1 MKLGK
6 AIAAAVGTAAAVG
19 AAVYAKRRLDETQ
32 TPLKKQRSV
41 TVWKSG
47 GKVQHK
53 EVIRKPVSEREQ
65 TDILKS
71 RIDKATRQYE
81 ELADRNNDTE
91 SEPADNTE
99 NEQKIA
105 PVNFTFVQSEEDGNT
120 GVSFDRV
127 FDHFNRLEKPID
139 EESKTVDN
147 ADNNIVDTITANQ
160 TAAAESV
167 DETKAD
173 AATYDEYEAAA
184 ISAVMTMQE
193 EQESEAEQMK
203 LEKGIMT
210 PDPIASAVRELADIQ
225 PVTDGANDVSVER
238 MSVDESIFDLSAS
251 EPVEEAVKELEE
263 ITEQAEE
270 QPEIVEET
278 AESSSTLEEE
288 FAQATAENVTVS
300 EPVEEAVK
308 AFEEMSEQA
317 EEQPEIAEET
327 AETAESTSALEEEF
341 AQAMTENAP
350 VSEPVEE
357 AVKAF
362 EEMSEQA
369 EEQSE
374 IAEET
379 AESASTLEEEFAQA
393 MAENIPVNEPVEET
407 VKAFEEITEQ
417 AEEQPEIA
425 VETAES
431 ASTLEEEFAQAMTE
445 NAPVSEPVEEA
456 VKELEE
462 IAEQAEEQSE
472 IAEETA
478 ESAST
483 LEEEFAQAMAE
494 NAPVSEPVEEAVK
507 AFEEMSEQAE
517 EQPEIAE
524 ETAESAST
532 LEEEFAQAM
541 AENITVSEPVEE
553 AVKAFEEMS
562 EQAEEQPEIAEETAE
577 SASTLEEEF
586 AQAMAEN
593 APVSEPVEEAVK
605 EFEEITEQAEKQPE
619 IAVETAESAST
630 LEEEFAQAMAENAPV
645 SEPVEEAVKE
655 FEEITEQAEEQPEIS
670 VETAESANTLEEE
683 ITQAMA
689 ENVPVS
695 EPVEEAVK
703 AFEEIAEPVAV
714 EISESQAE
722 DMLFENIDN
731 IDDDLSDDMA
741 SVRTA
746 ESVDDAV
753 KEFSD
758 LIGEPEA
765 AMSMI
770 NADAEYDDD
779 LEQTGD
785 IPAEENSTAEEQP
798 VIQTIPEAQTEKP
811 RTMDFFDLPDEA
823 YAPVQAA
830 EEKHDDNVAEVED
843 LFGDLLADDEPVEK
857 KTFTDPSEVFSMFD
871 TADAGQDDFDK
882 YNDEKIEEEN
892 EKKKT
897 SDTKKYIAQDIADN
911 IASFA
916 QLLEPLN
923 AIKENKIRSKSGIL
937 FDWEMRI
944 QSLIG
949 DLPIK
954 TYWRNNFRNYE
965 IWTDEKCMEKAGELL
980 AMLELVGIVRDK
992 AKEVVVDKDTLD
1004 FYSAQ
1009 SEHLNN
1015 DFHIGETVVV
1025 TRPCWRINGKPAR
1038 KGEIAKKA
1046 PFAEFSRK
1054 KVSPLETMLRENS
1067 CSDGDVNIPVTEDN
1081 FCTYDREI
1089 PYVKQAIADGFCK
1102 CAVRRMED
1110 GGALAFFYEVIAEGE
1125 NEHYS
1130 PCTLRFE
1137 VNIDKNAKVVGRFRS
1152 EKV

>member
-6 AIAAAVGTAAAVG
+6 AIAAAIGTAAAVG

-32 TPLKKQRSV
+32 TPLKKQKSV
-41 TVWKSG
+41 TAWKSG
-47 GKVQHK
+47 GKVQYK
-53 EVIRKPVSEREQ
+53 EVIRKPVSEGEQ
-65 TDILKS
+65 TNILKS

-81 ELADRNNDTE
+81 QLADRNNDTE

-99 NEQKIA
+99 NEQEIA

-127 FDHFNRLEKPID
+127 FDHFNRLEKPFD

-167 DETKAD
+167 APTEAVDETKTD
-173 AATYDEYEAAA
+173 VATDDEYEAAA

-193 EQESEAEQMK
+193 EQESKAEQMK

-210 PDPIASAVRELADIQ
+210 PDPIANAVRELADIQ
-225 PVTDGANDVSVER
+225 PVTDDVSNVSVER

-251 EPVEEAVKELEE
+251 EPVEEAAKELEE
-263 ITEQAEE
+263 ITEQTEE

-278 AESSSTLEEE
+278 AESASTLEEE
-288 FAQATAENVTVS
+288 FAQAKAENIPESEPVEEAVKAFEEMSEQTEEQPEIAGETAESASTLEEEFAQAMAENVPES

-317 EEQPEIAEET
+317 EEQPET
-327 AETAESTSALEEEF
+327 
-341 AQAMTENAP
+341 
-350 VSEPVEE
+350 
-357 AVKAF
+357 
-362 EEMSEQA
+362 
-369 EEQSE
+369 
-374 IAEET
+374 AEET

-393 MAENIPVNEPVEET
+393 MAENIPE
-407 VKAFEEITEQ
+407 
-417 AEEQPEIA
+417 
-425 VETAES
+425 
-431 ASTLEEEFAQAMTE
+431 
-445 NAPVSEPVEEA
+445 
-456 VKELEE
+456 
-462 IAEQAEEQSE
+462 
-472 IAEETA
+472 
-478 ESAST
+478 
-483 LEEEFAQAMAE
+483 
-494 NAPVSEPVEEAVK
+494 SEPVEEAVK
-507 AFEEMSEQAE
+507 AFEEMSEQTE
-517 EQPEIAE
+517 EQPEIAG

-541 AENITVSEPVEE
+541 AENIPESEPVEE

-562 EQAEEQPEIAEETAE
+562 EQTEEQPEIAGETAE

-593 APVSEPVEEAVK
+593 V
-605 EFEEITEQAEKQPE
+605 PE
-619 IAVETAESAST
+619 
-630 LEEEFAQAMAENAPV
+630 
-645 SEPVEEAVKE
+645 
-655 FEEITEQAEEQPEIS
+655 
-670 VETAESANTLEEE
+670 
-683 ITQAMA
+683 
-689 ENVPVS
+689 S

-714 EISESQAE
+714 EIAESQAE
-722 DMLFENIDN
+722 DMLFEN

-765 AMSMI
+765 ARSMI

-798 VIQTIPEAQTEKP
+798 VIQTVPEAQTEKT

-823 YAPVQAA
+823 YAPVQTA

-897 SDTKKYIAQDIADN
+897 SDAKKYIAQDIADN

-992 AKEVVVDKDTLD
+992 AKEVVIDKDTLD

-1067 CSDGDVNIPVTEDN
+1067 CSDGDVNIPVTDDN
-1081 FCTYDREI
+1081 FCTYDRDI
-1089 PYVKQAIADGFCK
+1089 PYVKQAISEGFCK

>member
-47 GKVQHK
+47 GQVQHK
-53 EVIRKPVSEREQ
+53 EVIRKPVSEGEQ

-81 ELADRNNDTE
+81 QLADRNNDTE

-99 NEQKIA
+99 NEQEIV

-127 FDHFNRLEKPID
+127 FDHFNRLEKPVD
-139 EESKTVDN
+139 EENKTVDN

-160 TAAAESV
+160 TAAAT
-167 DETKAD
+167 D
-173 AATYDEYEAAA
+173 DEYEAAA

-203 LEKGIMT
+203 LENGIMT

-251 EPVEEAVKELEE
+251 EPVEEAVK
-263 ITEQAEE
+263 
-270 QPEIVEET
+270 
-278 AESSSTLEEE
+278 
-288 FAQATAENVTVS
+288 
-300 EPVEEAVK
+300 

-327 AETAESTSALEEEF
+327 AEAA
-341 AQAMTENAP
+341 N
-350 VSEPVEE
+350 
-357 AVKAF
+357 
-362 EEMSEQA
+362 
-369 EEQSE
+369 
-374 IAEET
+374 
-379 AESASTLEEEFAQA
+379 TLEEEFAQA
-393 MAENIPVNEPVEET
+393 MAENI
-407 VKAFEEITEQ
+407 
-417 AEEQPEIA
+417 
-425 VETAES
+425 S
-431 ASTLEEEFAQAMTE
+431 
-445 NAPVSEPVEEA
+445 VSEPVEEA

-462 IAEQAEEQSE
+462 ITEQAEEQPE

-517 EQPEIAE
+517 EQPEKVE

-541 AENITVSEPVEE
+541 AENAPVCEPVEE
-553 AVKAFEEMS
+553 AVKAFEEIT

-586 AQAMAEN
+586 
-593 APVSEPVEEAVK
+593 V
-605 EFEEITEQAEKQPE
+605 
-619 IAVETAESAST
+619 
-630 LEEEFAQAMAENAPV
+630 
-645 SEPVEEAVKE
+645 
-655 FEEITEQAEEQPEIS
+655 
-670 VETAESANTLEEE
+670 
-683 ITQAMA
+683 QAMA

-695 EPVEEAVK
+695 EPAEETVK

-714 EISESQAE
+714 EIAESQAE

-731 IDDDLSDDMA
+731 IDDDLSDDIA

-798 VIQTIPEAQTEKP
+798 VIQTVPEAQTEKP

-823 YAPVQAA
+823 YAPVQTA

-897 SDTKKYIAQDIADN
+897 SDAKKYIAQDIADN

-1110 GGALAFFYEVIAEGE
+1110 GGALAFFYEVVAEGE

>member
-6 AIAAAVGTAAAVG
+6 AIAAAIGTAAAVG

-32 TPLKKQRSV
+32 TPLKKQKSV
-41 TVWKSG
+41 TAWKSG
-47 GKVQHK
+47 GKVQYK
-53 EVIRKPVSEREQ
+53 EVIRKPVSEGEQ
-65 TDILKS
+65 TNILKS

-81 ELADRNNDTE
+81 QLADRNNDTE

-99 NEQKIA
+99 NEQEIA

-127 FDHFNRLEKPID
+127 FDHFNRLEKPFD

-167 DETKAD
+167 APTEAVDETKTD
-173 AATYDEYEAAA
+173 VATDDEYEAAA

-193 EQESEAEQMK
+193 EQESKAEQMK

-210 PDPIASAVRELADIQ
+210 PDPIANAVRELADIQ
-225 PVTDGANDVSVER
+225 PVTDDVSNVSVER

-251 EPVEEAVKELEE
+251 EPVEEAAKELEE
-263 ITEQAEE
+263 ITEQTEE

-278 AESSSTLEEE
+278 AESASTLEEE
-288 FAQATAENVTVS
+288 FAQAKAENIPES

-317 EEQPEIAEET
+317 EEQPEIAG
-327 AETAESTSALEEEF
+327 
-341 AQAMTENAP
+341 
-350 VSEPVEE
+350 
-357 AVKAF
+357 
-362 EEMSEQA
+362 
-369 EEQSE
+369 
-374 IAEET
+374 ET

-393 MAENIPVNEPVEET
+393 MAENV
-407 VKAFEEITEQ
+407 
-417 AEEQPEIA
+417 PE
-425 VETAES
+425 
-431 ASTLEEEFAQAMTE
+431 
-445 NAPVSEPVEEA
+445 
-456 VKELEE
+456 
-462 IAEQAEEQSE
+462 
-472 IAEETA
+472 
-478 ESAST
+478 
-483 LEEEFAQAMAE
+483 
-494 NAPVSEPVEEAVK
+494 
-507 AFEEMSEQAE
+507 
-517 EQPEIAE
+517 
-524 ETAESAST
+524 
-532 LEEEFAQAM
+532 
-541 AENITVSEPVEE
+541 
-553 AVKAFEEMS
+553 
-562 EQAEEQPEIAEETAE
+562 
-577 SASTLEEEF
+577 
-586 AQAMAEN
+586 
-593 APVSEPVEEAVK
+593 
-605 EFEEITEQAEKQPE
+605 
-619 IAVETAESAST
+619 
-630 LEEEFAQAMAENAPV
+630 
-645 SEPVEEAVKE
+645 
-655 FEEITEQAEEQPEIS
+655 
-670 VETAESANTLEEE
+670 
-683 ITQAMA
+683 
-689 ENVPVS
+689 S

-714 EISESQAE
+714 EIAESQAE
-722 DMLFENIDN
+722 DMLFEN

-765 AMSMI
+765 ARSMI

-798 VIQTIPEAQTEKP
+798 VIQTVPEAQTEKT

-823 YAPVQAA
+823 YAPVQTA

-897 SDTKKYIAQDIADN
+897 SDAKKYIAQDIADN

-992 AKEVVVDKDTLD
+992 AKEVVIDKDTLD

-1067 CSDGDVNIPVTEDN
+1067 CSDGDVNIPVTDDN
-1081 FCTYDREI
+1081 FCTYDRDI
-1089 PYVKQAIADGFCK
+1089 PYVKQAISEGFCK

>member
-6 AIAAAVGTAAAVG
+6 AIAAAIGTAAAVG

-32 TPLKKQRSV
+32 TPLKKQKSV
-41 TVWKSG
+41 TAWKSG
-47 GKVQHK
+47 GKVQYK
-53 EVIRKPVSEREQ
+53 EVIRKPVSEGEQ
-65 TDILKS
+65 TNILKS

-81 ELADRNNDTE
+81 QLADRNNDTE

-99 NEQKIA
+99 NEQEIA

-127 FDHFNRLEKPID
+127 FNHFNRLEKPFD

-147 ADNNIVDTITANQ
+147 ADNNIVDTITENQ
-160 TAAAESV
+160 TAVAESVAPTEAV
-167 DETKAD
+167 DETKTD
-173 AATYDEYEAAA
+173 VATDDEYEAAA

-193 EQESEAEQMK
+193 EQESKAEQMK

-210 PDPIASAVRELADIQ
+210 PDPIANAVRELADIQ
-225 PVTDGANDVSVER
+225 PVTDDVSNVSVER

-251 EPVEEAVKELEE
+251 EPVEEAAKEFEE
-263 ITEQAEE
+263 IAEQ
-270 QPEIVEET
+270 T
-278 AESSSTLEEE
+278 
-288 FAQATAENVTVS
+288 
-300 EPVEEAVK
+300 
-308 AFEEMSEQA
+308 
-317 EEQPEIAEET
+317 EEQPEIAG
-327 AETAESTSALEEEF
+327 
-341 AQAMTENAP
+341 
-350 VSEPVEE
+350 
-357 AVKAF
+357 
-362 EEMSEQA
+362 
-369 EEQSE
+369 
-374 IAEET
+374 ET

-393 MAENIPVNEPVEET
+393 MAENIPE
-407 VKAFEEITEQ
+407 
-417 AEEQPEIA
+417 
-425 VETAES
+425 
-431 ASTLEEEFAQAMTE
+431 
-445 NAPVSEPVEEA
+445 
-456 VKELEE
+456 
-462 IAEQAEEQSE
+462 
-472 IAEETA
+472 
-478 ESAST
+478 
-483 LEEEFAQAMAE
+483 
-494 NAPVSEPVEEAVK
+494 
-507 AFEEMSEQAE
+507 
-517 EQPEIAE
+517 
-524 ETAESAST
+524 
-532 LEEEFAQAM
+532 
-541 AENITVSEPVEE
+541 
-553 AVKAFEEMS
+553 
-562 EQAEEQPEIAEETAE
+562 
-577 SASTLEEEF
+577 
-586 AQAMAEN
+586 
-593 APVSEPVEEAVK
+593 
-605 EFEEITEQAEKQPE
+605 
-619 IAVETAESAST
+619 
-630 LEEEFAQAMAENAPV
+630 
-645 SEPVEEAVKE
+645 
-655 FEEITEQAEEQPEIS
+655 
-670 VETAESANTLEEE
+670 
-683 ITQAMA
+683 
-689 ENVPVS
+689 S

-714 EISESQAE
+714 EIAESQAE
-722 DMLFENIDN
+722 DMLFENIN
-731 IDDDLSDDMA
+731 DDLSDDMA

-765 AMSMI
+765 ARSMI

-798 VIQTIPEAQTEKP
+798 VIQTVPEAQTEKT

-823 YAPVQAA
+823 YAPVQTA

-897 SDTKKYIAQDIADN
+897 SDAKKYIAQDIADN

-992 AKEVVVDKDTLD
+992 AKEVVIDKDTLD

-1067 CSDGDVNIPVTEDN
+1067 CSDGDVNIPVTDDN
-1081 FCTYDREI
+1081 FCTYDRDI
-1089 PYVKQAIADGFCK
+1089 PYVKQAISEGFCK

>member
-6 AIAAAVGTAAAVG
+6 AIAAAIGTAAAVG

-41 TVWKSG
+41 TAWKSG
-47 GKVQHK
+47 GKVQYK
-53 EVIRKPVSEREQ
+53 EVIRKPVSEGEQ
-65 TDILKS
+65 TNILKS

-81 ELADRNNDTE
+81 QLADRNNDTE

-99 NEQKIA
+99 NEQEIA

-127 FDHFNRLEKPID
+127 FDHFNRLEKPFD

-167 DETKAD
+167 APTEAVDETKTD
-173 AATYDEYEAAA
+173 VATDDEYEAAA

-193 EQESEAEQMK
+193 EQESKAEQMK

-210 PDPIASAVRELADIQ
+210 PDPIANAVRELADIQ

-238 MSVDESIFDLSAS
+238 MSVDESIFDLSAN

-270 QPEIVEET
+270 QPEI
-278 AESSSTLEEE
+278 
-288 FAQATAENVTVS
+288 
-300 EPVEEAVK
+300 
-308 AFEEMSEQA
+308 
-317 EEQPEIAEET
+317 
-327 AETAESTSALEEEF
+327 
-341 AQAMTENAP
+341 
-350 VSEPVEE
+350 
-357 AVKAF
+357 
-362 EEMSEQA
+362 
-369 EEQSE
+369 
-374 IAEET
+374 AEET

-393 MAENIPVNEPVEET
+393 KAENV
-407 VKAFEEITEQ
+407 
-417 AEEQPEIA
+417 PE
-425 VETAES
+425 
-431 ASTLEEEFAQAMTE
+431 
-445 NAPVSEPVEEA
+445 
-456 VKELEE
+456 
-462 IAEQAEEQSE
+462 
-472 IAEETA
+472 
-478 ESAST
+478 
-483 LEEEFAQAMAE
+483 
-494 NAPVSEPVEEAVK
+494 SEPVEEAVK

-541 AENITVSEPVEE
+541 AENIPESEPVEEAVKAFEEMSEQTEEQPEIAEETAESASALEEEFAQAKTENVAVSEPVEEAVKAFEEMSEQGEEQPETAEETAESASTLEEEFAQAKAENVAVSEPVEEAVKAFEEMSEQGEEQPETAEETAESASTLEEEFAQAKAENVPESEPVEEAVKAFEEMSEQAEEQPEIAEETAESASTLEEEFAQAKAENVPESEPVEE

-593 APVSEPVEEAVK
+593 V
-605 EFEEITEQAEKQPE
+605 T
-619 IAVETAESAST
+619 
-630 LEEEFAQAMAENAPV
+630 
-645 SEPVEEAVKE
+645 
-655 FEEITEQAEEQPEIS
+655 
-670 VETAESANTLEEE
+670 
-683 ITQAMA
+683 
-689 ENVPVS
+689 VS

-714 EISESQAE
+714 EIAESQAE
-722 DMLFENIDN
+722 DMLFEN

-765 AMSMI
+765 ARSMI

-798 VIQTIPEAQTEKP
+798 VIQTVPEAQTEKT

-823 YAPVQAA
+823 YAPVQTA

-882 YNDEKIEEEN
+882 YNDEKIEEES

-897 SDTKKYIAQDIADN
+897 SDAKKYIAQDIADN

-992 AKEVVVDKDTLD
+992 AKEVVIDKDTLD

-1067 CSDGDVNIPVTEDN
+1067 CSDGDVNIPVTDDN
-1081 FCTYDREI
+1081 FCTYDRDI
-1089 PYVKQAIADGFCK
+1089 PYVKQAISEGFCK

>member
-6 AIAAAVGTAAAVG
+6 AIAAAIGTAAAVG

-32 TPLKKQRSV
+32 TPLKKQKSV
-41 TVWKSG
+41 TAWKSG
-47 GKVQHK
+47 GKVQYK
-53 EVIRKPVSEREQ
+53 EVIRKPVSEGEQ
-65 TDILKS
+65 TNILKS

-81 ELADRNNDTE
+81 QLADRNNDTE

-99 NEQKIA
+99 NEQEIA

-127 FDHFNRLEKPID
+127 FDHFNRLEKPFD

-167 DETKAD
+167 APTEAVDETKTD
-173 AATYDEYEAAA
+173 VATDDEYEAAA

-193 EQESEAEQMK
+193 EQESKAEQMK

-210 PDPIASAVRELADIQ
+210 PDPIANAVRELADIQ
-225 PVTDGANDVSVER
+225 PVTDDVSNVSVER

-251 EPVEEAVKELEE
+251 EPVEEAAKELEE
-263 ITEQAEE
+263 ITEQTEE
-270 QPEIVEET
+270 QPEIV
-278 AESSSTLEEE
+278 
-288 FAQATAENVTVS
+288 
-300 EPVEEAVK
+300 
-308 AFEEMSEQA
+308 
-317 EEQPEIAEET
+317 
-327 AETAESTSALEEEF
+327 
-341 AQAMTENAP
+341 
-350 VSEPVEE
+350 
-357 AVKAF
+357 
-362 EEMSEQA
+362 
-369 EEQSE
+369 
-374 IAEET
+374 EET
-379 AESASTLEEEFAQA
+379 AESASTLEEEFA
-393 MAENIPVNEPVEET
+393 
-407 VKAFEEITEQ
+407 
-417 AEEQPEIA
+417 
-425 VETAES
+425 
-431 ASTLEEEFAQAMTE
+431 
-445 NAPVSEPVEEA
+445 
-456 VKELEE
+456 
-462 IAEQAEEQSE
+462 
-472 IAEETA
+472 
-478 ESAST
+478 
-483 LEEEFAQAMAE
+483 
-494 NAPVSEPVEEAVK
+494 
-507 AFEEMSEQAE
+507 
-517 EQPEIAE
+517 
-524 ETAESAST
+524 
-532 LEEEFAQAM
+532 
-541 AENITVSEPVEE
+541 
-553 AVKAFEEMS
+553 
-562 EQAEEQPEIAEETAE
+562 
-577 SASTLEEEF
+577 
-586 AQAMAEN
+586 
-593 APVSEPVEEAVK
+593 
-605 EFEEITEQAEKQPE
+605 
-619 IAVETAESAST
+619 
-630 LEEEFAQAMAENAPV
+630 
-645 SEPVEEAVKE
+645 
-655 FEEITEQAEEQPEIS
+655 
-670 VETAESANTLEEE
+670 
-683 ITQAMA
+683 QAMA

-703 AFEEIAEPVAV
+703 AFEEMSEQGEEQPEIAEETEESASTLEEELAQAMAENIPESEPVEEAVKAFEEIAEPVAV
-714 EISESQAE
+714 EIAESQAE
-722 DMLFENIDN
+722 DMLFEN

-765 AMSMI
+765 ARSMI

-798 VIQTIPEAQTEKP
+798 VIQTVPEAQTEKT

-823 YAPVQAA
+823 YAPVQTA

-897 SDTKKYIAQDIADN
+897 SDAKKYIAQDIADN

-992 AKEVVVDKDTLD
+992 AKEVVIDKDTLD

-1067 CSDGDVNIPVTEDN
+1067 CSDGDVNIPVTDDN

-1089 PYVKQAIADGFCK
+1089 PYVKQAISEGFCK

>member
-6 AIAAAVGTAAAVG
+6 AIAAAIGTAAAVG

-32 TPLKKQRSV
+32 TPLKKQKSV
-41 TVWKSG
+41 TAWKSG
-47 GKVQHK
+47 GKVQYK
-53 EVIRKPVSEREQ
+53 EVIRKPVSEGEQ
-65 TDILKS
+65 TNILKS

-81 ELADRNNDTE
+81 QLADRNNDTE

-99 NEQKIA
+99 NEQEIA

-127 FDHFNRLEKPID
+127 FNHFNRLEKPFD

-147 ADNNIVDTITANQ
+147 ADNNIVDTITENQ
-160 TAAAESV
+160 TAVAESVAPTEAV
-167 DETKAD
+167 DETKTD
-173 AATYDEYEAAA
+173 VATDDEYEAAA

-193 EQESEAEQMK
+193 EQESKAEQMK

-210 PDPIASAVRELADIQ
+210 PDPIANAVRELADIQ
-225 PVTDGANDVSVER
+225 PVTDDVSNVSVER

-251 EPVEEAVKELEE
+251 EPVEEAAKEFEE
-263 ITEQAEE
+263 IAEQ
-270 QPEIVEET
+270 T
-278 AESSSTLEEE
+278 
-288 FAQATAENVTVS
+288 
-300 EPVEEAVK
+300 
-308 AFEEMSEQA
+308 

-327 AETAESTSALEEEF
+327 AESASALEEEF
-341 AQAMTENAP
+341 AQAKAENVP

-357 AVKAF
+357 AAKEL
-362 EEMSEQA
+362 EEITEQT
-369 EEQSE
+369 EEQPE
-374 IAEET
+374 IAGET

-393 MAENIPVNEPVEET
+393 MAENIPE
-407 VKAFEEITEQ
+407 
-417 AEEQPEIA
+417 
-425 VETAES
+425 
-431 ASTLEEEFAQAMTE
+431 
-445 NAPVSEPVEEA
+445 
-456 VKELEE
+456 
-462 IAEQAEEQSE
+462 
-472 IAEETA
+472 
-478 ESAST
+478 
-483 LEEEFAQAMAE
+483 
-494 NAPVSEPVEEAVK
+494 
-507 AFEEMSEQAE
+507 
-517 EQPEIAE
+517 
-524 ETAESAST
+524 
-532 LEEEFAQAM
+532 
-541 AENITVSEPVEE
+541 
-553 AVKAFEEMS
+553 
-562 EQAEEQPEIAEETAE
+562 
-577 SASTLEEEF
+577 
-586 AQAMAEN
+586 
-593 APVSEPVEEAVK
+593 
-605 EFEEITEQAEKQPE
+605 
-619 IAVETAESAST
+619 
-630 LEEEFAQAMAENAPV
+630 
-645 SEPVEEAVKE
+645 
-655 FEEITEQAEEQPEIS
+655 
-670 VETAESANTLEEE
+670 
-683 ITQAMA
+683 
-689 ENVPVS
+689 S

-714 EISESQAE
+714 EIAESQAE
-722 DMLFENIDN
+722 DMLFENIN
-731 IDDDLSDDMA
+731 DDLSDDMA

-765 AMSMI
+765 ARSMI

-798 VIQTIPEAQTEKP
+798 VIQTVPEAQTEKT

-823 YAPVQAA
+823 YAPVQTA

-897 SDTKKYIAQDIADN
+897 SDAKKYIAQDIADN

-992 AKEVVVDKDTLD
+992 AKEVVIDKDTLD

-1067 CSDGDVNIPVTEDN
+1067 CSDGDVNIPVTDDN
-1081 FCTYDREI
+1081 FCTYDRDI
-1089 PYVKQAIADGFCK
+1089 PYVKQAISEGFCK

>member
-53 EVIRKPVSEREQ
+53 EVIRKPVSEGEQ

-71 RIDKATRQYE
+71 RIDKATWQYE
-81 ELADRNNDTE
+81 QLADRNNDTE

-99 NEQKIA
+99 NEQEIA

-127 FDHFNRLEKPID
+127 FDHFNRLEKPVD
-139 EESKTVDN
+139 EENKTVDN
-147 ADNNIVDTITANQ
+147 ADNNIVDTITANH
-160 TAAAESV
+160 TAVAESV

-173 AATYDEYEAAA
+173 VATDDEYEAAA
-184 ISAVMTMQE
+184 ISAVMTLQE

-225 PVTDGANDVSVER
+225 PVTDGVNDVSVER

-251 EPVEEAVKELEE
+251 EPVEEAVK
-263 ITEQAEE
+263 
-270 QPEIVEET
+270 
-278 AESSSTLEEE
+278 
-288 FAQATAENVTVS
+288 
-300 EPVEEAVK
+300 
-308 AFEEMSEQA
+308 
-317 EEQPEIAEET
+317 
-327 AETAESTSALEEEF
+327 
-341 AQAMTENAP
+341 
-350 VSEPVEE
+350 
-357 AVKAF
+357 
-362 EEMSEQA
+362 
-369 EEQSE
+369 
-374 IAEET
+374 
-379 AESASTLEEEFAQA
+379 
-393 MAENIPVNEPVEET
+393 
-407 VKAFEEITEQ
+407 AFEEI
-417 AEEQPEIA
+417 
-425 VETAES
+425 
-431 ASTLEEEFAQAMTE
+431 
-445 NAPVSEPVEEA
+445 
-456 VKELEE
+456 
-462 IAEQAEEQSE
+462 
-472 IAEETA
+472 
-478 ESAST
+478 
-483 LEEEFAQAMAE
+483 
-494 NAPVSEPVEEAVK
+494 
-507 AFEEMSEQAE
+507 SEQAE

-524 ETAESAST
+524 ETAESASK
-532 LEEEFAQAM
+532 LEEEFAQAT
-541 AENITVSEPVEE
+541 AENIPVSEPVEE
-553 AVKAFEEMS
+553 AVKAFEEIT

-605 EFEEITEQAEKQPE
+605 AFEEISEQAEEQPE
-619 IAVETAESAST
+619 IAEETAESAST
-630 LEEEFAQAMAENAPV
+630 LEEEFTQAMA
-645 SEPVEEAVKE
+645 
-655 FEEITEQAEEQPEIS
+655 
-670 VETAESANTLEEE
+670 
-683 ITQAMA
+683 A

-714 EISESQAE
+714 EIPESQAE

-731 IDDDLSDDMA
+731 IDDDLSDDIA

-798 VIQTIPEAQTEKP
+798 VIQTVPEAQTEKP

-897 SDTKKYIAQDIADN
+897 SDAKKYIAQDIADN

>member
-6 AIAAAVGTAAAVG
+6 AIAAAIGTAAAVG

-32 TPLKKQRSV
+32 TPLKKQKSV
-41 TVWKSG
+41 TAWKSG
-47 GKVQHK
+47 GKVQYK
-53 EVIRKPVSEREQ
+53 EVIRKPVSEGEQ
-65 TDILKS
+65 TNILKS

-81 ELADRNNDTE
+81 QLADRNNDTE
-91 SEPADNTE
+91 SEPADTTE
-99 NEQKIA
+99 NEQEIA

-127 FDHFNRLEKPID
+127 FDHFNRLEKPFD

-167 DETKAD
+167 APTEAVDETKTD
-173 AATYDEYEAAA
+173 VATDDEYEAAA

-193 EQESEAEQMK
+193 EQESKAEQMK

-210 PDPIASAVRELADIQ
+210 PDPIANAVRELADIQ
-225 PVTDGANDVSVER
+225 PVTDDVSNVSVER

-251 EPVEEAVKELEE
+251 EPVEEAAKELEE
-263 ITEQAEE
+263 IAEQTEE
-270 QPEIVEET
+270 QPEIAEET
-278 AESSSTLEEE
+278 AESASTLEEK
-288 FAQATAENVTVS
+288 FAQAMAENIPES

-308 AFEEMSEQA
+308 AFEEMSEQT
-317 EEQPEIAEET
+317 EEQPET
-327 AETAESTSALEEEF
+327 AG
-341 AQAMTENAP
+341 
-350 VSEPVEE
+350 
-357 AVKAF
+357 
-362 EEMSEQA
+362 
-369 EEQSE
+369 
-374 IAEET
+374 ET

-393 MAENIPVNEPVEET
+393 MAENIPE
-407 VKAFEEITEQ
+407 
-417 AEEQPEIA
+417 
-425 VETAES
+425 
-431 ASTLEEEFAQAMTE
+431 
-445 NAPVSEPVEEA
+445 
-456 VKELEE
+456 
-462 IAEQAEEQSE
+462 
-472 IAEETA
+472 
-478 ESAST
+478 
-483 LEEEFAQAMAE
+483 
-494 NAPVSEPVEEAVK
+494 SEPVEEAVK
-507 AFEEMSEQAE
+507 AFEEMSEQEE

-541 AENITVSEPVEE
+541 AENIPESEPVEE

-562 EQAEEQPEIAEETAE
+562 EQGEEQPEIAEETAE
-577 SASTLEEEF
+577 SASTHEEEF
-586 AQAMAEN
+586 A
-593 APVSEPVEEAVK
+593 
-605 EFEEITEQAEKQPE
+605 
-619 IAVETAESAST
+619 
-630 LEEEFAQAMAENAPV
+630 
-645 SEPVEEAVKE
+645 
-655 FEEITEQAEEQPEIS
+655 
-670 VETAESANTLEEE
+670 
-683 ITQAMA
+683 QAMA

-714 EISESQAE
+714 EIAESQAE
-722 DMLFENIDN
+722 DMLFEN

-765 AMSMI
+765 ARSMI

-798 VIQTIPEAQTEKP
+798 VIQPVPEAQTEKT

-823 YAPVQAA
+823 YAPVQTA

-897 SDTKKYIAQDIADN
+897 SDAKKYIAQDIADN

-992 AKEVVVDKDTLD
+992 AKEVVIDKDTLD

>member
-53 EVIRKPVSEREQ
+53 EVIRKPVSEGEQ

-71 RIDKATRQYE
+71 RIDKATWQYE
-81 ELADRNNDTE
+81 QLADRNNDTE

-99 NEQKIA
+99 NEQEIA

-127 FDHFNRLEKPID
+127 FDHFNRLEKPVD
-139 EESKTVDN
+139 EENKTVDN
-147 ADNNIVDTITANQ
+147 ADNNIVDTITANH
-160 TAAAESV
+160 TAVAESV

-173 AATYDEYEAAA
+173 VATDDEYEAAA
-184 ISAVMTMQE
+184 ISAVMTLQE

-225 PVTDGANDVSVER
+225 PVTDGVNDVSVER

-251 EPVEEAVKELEE
+251 EPVEEAVK
-263 ITEQAEE
+263 
-270 QPEIVEET
+270 
-278 AESSSTLEEE
+278 
-288 FAQATAENVTVS
+288 
-300 EPVEEAVK
+300 
-308 AFEEMSEQA
+308 
-317 EEQPEIAEET
+317 
-327 AETAESTSALEEEF
+327 
-341 AQAMTENAP
+341 
-350 VSEPVEE
+350 
-357 AVKAF
+357 
-362 EEMSEQA
+362 
-369 EEQSE
+369 
-374 IAEET
+374 
-379 AESASTLEEEFAQA
+379 
-393 MAENIPVNEPVEET
+393 
-407 VKAFEEITEQ
+407 AFEEIT
-417 AEEQPEIA
+417 
-425 VETAES
+425 
-431 ASTLEEEFAQAMTE
+431 
-445 NAPVSEPVEEA
+445 
-456 VKELEE
+456 
-462 IAEQAEEQSE
+462 
-472 IAEETA
+472 
-478 ESAST
+478 
-483 LEEEFAQAMAE
+483 
-494 NAPVSEPVEEAVK
+494 
-507 AFEEMSEQAE
+507 
-517 EQPEIAE
+517 
-524 ETAESAST
+524 
-532 LEEEFAQAM
+532 
-541 AENITVSEPVEE
+541 
-553 AVKAFEEMS
+553 

-605 EFEEITEQAEKQPE
+605 AFEEISEQAEEQPE
-619 IAVETAESAST
+619 IAEETAESAST
-630 LEEEFAQAMAENAPV
+630 LEEEFTQAMA
-645 SEPVEEAVKE
+645 
-655 FEEITEQAEEQPEIS
+655 
-670 VETAESANTLEEE
+670 
-683 ITQAMA
+683 A

-714 EISESQAE
+714 EIPESQAE

-731 IDDDLSDDMA
+731 IDDDLSDDIA

-798 VIQTIPEAQTEKP
+798 VIQTVPEAQTEKP

-897 SDTKKYIAQDIADN
+897 SDAKKYIAQDIADN

>member
-6 AIAAAVGTAAAVG
+6 AIAAAIGTAAAVG

-32 TPLKKQRSV
+32 TPLKKQKSV
-41 TVWKSG
+41 TAWKSG
-47 GKVQHK
+47 GKVQYK
-53 EVIRKPVSEREQ
+53 EVIRKPVSEGEQ
-65 TDILKS
+65 TNILKS

-81 ELADRNNDTE
+81 QLADRNNDTE

-99 NEQKIA
+99 NEQEIA

-127 FDHFNRLEKPID
+127 FDHFNRLEKPFD

-167 DETKAD
+167 APTEAVDETKTD
-173 AATYDEYEAAA
+173 VATDDEYEAAA

-193 EQESEAEQMK
+193 EQESKAEQMK

-210 PDPIASAVRELADIQ
+210 PDPIANAVRELADIQ
-225 PVTDGANDVSVER
+225 PVTDDVSNVSVER

-251 EPVEEAVKELEE
+251 EPVEEAAKELEE
-263 ITEQAEE
+263 ITEQTEE

-278 AESSSTLEEE
+278 AESASTLEEE
-288 FAQATAENVTVS
+288 FAQAMAENV
-300 EPVEEAVK
+300 
-308 AFEEMSEQA
+308 
-317 EEQPEIAEET
+317 
-327 AETAESTSALEEEF
+327 
-341 AQAMTENAP
+341 P

-362 EEMSEQA
+362 EEMSEQTEEQPEIA
-369 EEQSE
+369 EETEESASTLEEELAQAMAENIPESE
-374 IAEET
+374 PVEEAVKAFEKMSEQTEEQPETAEET

-393 MAENIPVNEPVEET
+393 MAENIPESEPVEEA
-407 VKAFEEITEQ
+407 VKAFEEMSEQ
-417 AEEQPEIA
+417 AEEQPETA
-425 VETAES
+425 EETAES
-431 ASTLEEEFAQAMTE
+431 ASTLEEEFAQAKAE
-445 NAPVSEPVEEA
+445 NIPESEPVEEA
-456 VKELEE
+456 VKEFEE
-462 IAEQAEEQSE
+462 MSEQTEEQPE

-483 LEEEFAQAMAE
+483 LEEEFAQAKAE
-494 NAPVSEPVEEAVK
+494 NVPESEPVEEAVK
-507 AFEEMSEQAE
+507 AFEEMSEQTE

-541 AENITVSEPVEE
+541 AENVPESEPVEE

-562 EQAEEQPEIAEETAE
+562 GQTEEKPETAEETAE
-577 SASTLEEEF
+577 SSSTLEEEF
-586 AQAMAEN
+586 AQAKAEN
-593 APVSEPVEEAVK
+593 
-605 EFEEITEQAEKQPE
+605 IPE
-619 IAVETAESAST
+619 
-630 LEEEFAQAMAENAPV
+630 
-645 SEPVEEAVKE
+645 
-655 FEEITEQAEEQPEIS
+655 
-670 VETAESANTLEEE
+670 
-683 ITQAMA
+683 
-689 ENVPVS
+689 S

-714 EISESQAE
+714 EIAESQAE
-722 DMLFENIDN
+722 DMLFEN

-765 AMSMI
+765 ARSMI

-798 VIQTIPEAQTEKP
+798 VIQTVPEAQTEKT

-823 YAPVQAA
+823 YAPVQTA

-882 YNDEKIEEEN
+882 YNDEKIEEKN

-897 SDTKKYIAQDIADN
+897 SDAKKYIAQDIADN

-992 AKEVVVDKDTLD
+992 AKEVVIDKDTLD

-1067 CSDGDVNIPVTEDN
+1067 CSDGDVNIPVTDDN
-1081 FCTYDREI
+1081 FCTYDRDI
-1089 PYVKQAIADGFCK
+1089 PYVKQAISEGFCK

>member
-81 ELADRNNDTE
+81 QLADRNNDTE
-91 SEPADNTE
+91 SELADNTE
-99 NEQKIA
+99 NEQEIA

-127 FDHFNRLEKPID
+127 FDHFNRLEKPFD

-147 ADNNIVDTITANQ
+147 ADNNIVDTITENQ
-160 TAAAESV
+160 TAVAESVAPTEAV
-167 DETKAD
+167 DETKTD
-173 AATYDEYEAAA
+173 VATDDEYEAAA

-251 EPVEEAVKELEE
+251 EPVEEAVK
-263 ITEQAEE
+263 
-270 QPEIVEET
+270 
-278 AESSSTLEEE
+278 
-288 FAQATAENVTVS
+288 
-300 EPVEEAVK
+300 
-308 AFEEMSEQA
+308 AFEEISEQA
-317 EEQPEIAEET
+317 EEQP
-327 AETAESTSALEEEF
+327 
-341 AQAMTENAP
+341 
-350 VSEPVEE
+350 
-357 AVKAF
+357 
-362 EEMSEQA
+362 
-369 EEQSE
+369 E

-379 AESASTLEEEFAQA
+379 AESASTLEEEFAQT
-393 MAENIPVNEPVEET
+393 MAENVH
-407 VKAFEEITEQ
+407 
-417 AEEQPEIA
+417 
-425 VETAES
+425 
-431 ASTLEEEFAQAMTE
+431 
-445 NAPVSEPVEEA
+445 
-456 VKELEE
+456 
-462 IAEQAEEQSE
+462 
-472 IAEETA
+472 
-478 ESAST
+478 
-483 LEEEFAQAMAE
+483 
-494 NAPVSEPVEEAVK
+494 VSEPVEEAVK

-532 LEEEFAQAM
+532 LGEEFAQAM
-541 AENITVSEPVEE
+541 AENIPV
-553 AVKAFEEMS
+553 
-562 EQAEEQPEIAEETAE
+562 
-577 SASTLEEEF
+577 
-586 AQAMAEN
+586 N
-593 APVSEPVEEAVK
+593 
-605 EFEEITEQAEKQPE
+605 
-619 IAVETAESAST
+619 
-630 LEEEFAQAMAENAPV
+630 
-645 SEPVEEAVKE
+645 
-655 FEEITEQAEEQPEIS
+655 
-670 VETAESANTLEEE
+670 
-683 ITQAMA
+683 
-689 ENVPVS
+689 

-714 EISESQAE
+714 EIPESQAE
-722 DMLFENIDN
+722 DMLFENINN

-798 VIQTIPEAQTEKP
+798 VIQTVPEAQTEKP

-897 SDTKKYIAQDIADN
+897 SDAKKYIAQDIADN

-1110 GGALAFFYEVIAEGE
+1110 GGALAFFYEVVAEGE

>member
-6 AIAAAVGTAAAVG
+6 AIAAAIGTAAAVG

-32 TPLKKQRSV
+32 TPLKKQKSV
-41 TVWKSG
+41 TAWKSG
-47 GKVQHK
+47 GKVQYK
-53 EVIRKPVSEREQ
+53 EVIRKPVSEGEQ
-65 TDILKS
+65 TNILKS

-81 ELADRNNDTE
+81 QLADRNNDTE

-99 NEQKIA
+99 NEQEIA

-127 FDHFNRLEKPID
+127 FDHFNRLEKPFD

-167 DETKAD
+167 APTEAVDETKTD
-173 AATYDEYEAAA
+173 VATDDEYEAAA

-193 EQESEAEQMK
+193 EQESKAEQMK

-210 PDPIASAVRELADIQ
+210 PDPIANAVRELADIQ
-225 PVTDGANDVSVER
+225 PVTDDVSNVSVER

-251 EPVEEAVKELEE
+251 EPVEEAAKELEE
-263 ITEQAEE
+263 ITEQTEE
-270 QPEIVEET
+270 QPEIV
-278 AESSSTLEEE
+278 
-288 FAQATAENVTVS
+288 
-300 EPVEEAVK
+300 
-308 AFEEMSEQA
+308 
-317 EEQPEIAEET
+317 
-327 AETAESTSALEEEF
+327 
-341 AQAMTENAP
+341 
-350 VSEPVEE
+350 
-357 AVKAF
+357 
-362 EEMSEQA
+362 
-369 EEQSE
+369 
-374 IAEET
+374 EET

-393 MAENIPVNEPVEET
+393 MAENV
-407 VKAFEEITEQ
+407 
-417 AEEQPEIA
+417 
-425 VETAES
+425 
-431 ASTLEEEFAQAMTE
+431 
-445 NAPVSEPVEEA
+445 
-456 VKELEE
+456 
-462 IAEQAEEQSE
+462 
-472 IAEETA
+472 
-478 ESAST
+478 
-483 LEEEFAQAMAE
+483 
-494 NAPVSEPVEEAVK
+494 PVSEPVEEAVK
-507 AFEEMSEQAE
+507 AFEEMSEQTEEQPEIAEETEESASTLEEELAQAMAENIPESEPVEEAVKAFEKMSEQTEEQPETAEETAESASTLEEEFAQAKAENIPESEPVEEAVKEFEEMSEQTE

-541 AENITVSEPVEE
+541 AENVPESEPVEE

-562 EQAEEQPEIAEETAE
+562 EQAEEQPEIAGETAE

-586 AQAMAEN
+586 A
-593 APVSEPVEEAVK
+593 
-605 EFEEITEQAEKQPE
+605 
-619 IAVETAESAST
+619 
-630 LEEEFAQAMAENAPV
+630 
-645 SEPVEEAVKE
+645 
-655 FEEITEQAEEQPEIS
+655 
-670 VETAESANTLEEE
+670 
-683 ITQAMA
+683 QAMA

-703 AFEEIAEPVAV
+703 AFEEMSEQTEEQPETAEETEESASTLEEEFAQAMAENIPESEPVEEAVKAFEEIAEPVAV
-714 EISESQAE
+714 EIAESQAE
-722 DMLFENIDN
+722 DMLFEN

-765 AMSMI
+765 ARSMI
-770 NADAEYDDD
+770 NADVEYDDD

-798 VIQTIPEAQTEKP
+798 VIQTVPEAQTEKT

-823 YAPVQAA
+823 YAPVQTA

-897 SDTKKYIAQDIADN
+897 SDAKKYIAQDIADN

-992 AKEVVVDKDTLD
+992 AKEVVIDKDTLD

-1067 CSDGDVNIPVTEDN
+1067 CSDGDVNIPVTDDN
-1081 FCTYDREI
+1081 FCTYDRDI
-1089 PYVKQAIADGFCK
+1089 PYVKQAISEGFCK

>member
-32 TPLKKQRSV
+32 TPLKKQKSV
-41 TVWKSG
+41 TAWKSG
-47 GKVQHK
+47 GKVQYK
-53 EVIRKPVSEREQ
+53 EVIRKPVSEGEQ
-65 TDILKS
+65 TNILKS

-81 ELADRNNDTE
+81 QLADRNNDTE

-99 NEQKIA
+99 NEQEIA

-127 FDHFNRLEKPID
+127 FDHFNRLEKPFD

-160 TAAAESV
+160 IAVAESVAPTEAV
-167 DETKAD
+167 DETKTD
-173 AATYDEYEAAA
+173 VATDDEYEAAA

-193 EQESEAEQMK
+193 EQESKAEQMK

-210 PDPIASAVRELADIQ
+210 PDPIANAVRELADIQ
-225 PVTDGANDVSVER
+225 PVTDDVSNVSVER
-238 MSVDESIFDLSAS
+238 MLVDESIFDLSAS
-251 EPVEEAVKELEE
+251 EPVEEAAKEFEE
-263 ITEQAEE
+263 IAEQTEE
-270 QPEIVEET
+270 QPEIAEET
-278 AESSSTLEEE
+278 AESASALEEE
-288 FAQATAENVTVS
+288 FAQAKAENVPVS

-327 AETAESTSALEEEF
+327 AE
-341 AQAMTENAP
+341 
-350 VSEPVEE
+350 
-357 AVKAF
+357 
-362 EEMSEQA
+362 
-369 EEQSE
+369 
-374 IAEET
+374 
-379 AESASTLEEEFAQA
+379 SASTLEEEFAQA
-393 MAENIPVNEPVEET
+393 KAENV
-407 VKAFEEITEQ
+407 
-417 AEEQPEIA
+417 
-425 VETAES
+425 
-431 ASTLEEEFAQAMTE
+431 
-445 NAPVSEPVEEA
+445 
-456 VKELEE
+456 
-462 IAEQAEEQSE
+462 
-472 IAEETA
+472 
-478 ESAST
+478 
-483 LEEEFAQAMAE
+483 
-494 NAPVSEPVEEAVK
+494 PVSEPVEEAVK

-541 AENITVSEPVEE
+541 AENIPESEPVEE

-593 APVSEPVEEAVK
+593 IPESEPVEEAVK
-605 EFEEITEQAEKQPE
+605 AFEEMSEQAEEQPE
-619 IAVETAESAST
+619 IAEETAESAST
-630 LEEEFAQAMAENAPV
+630 LEEEFAQAMAEN
-645 SEPVEEAVKE
+645 
-655 FEEITEQAEEQPEIS
+655 IPE
-670 VETAESANTLEEE
+670 
-683 ITQAMA
+683 
-689 ENVPVS
+689 S

-714 EISESQAE
+714 EIAESQAE
-722 DMLFENIDN
+722 DMLFEN

-765 AMSMI
+765 ARSMI

-798 VIQTIPEAQTEKP
+798 VIQTVPEAQTEKT

-823 YAPVQAA
+823 YAPVQTA

-897 SDTKKYIAQDIADN
+897 SDAKKYIAQDIADN

-992 AKEVVVDKDTLD
+992 AKEVVIDKDTLD

-1067 CSDGDVNIPVTEDN
+1067 CSDGDVNIPVTDDN
-1081 FCTYDREI
+1081 FCTYDRDI
-1089 PYVKQAIADGFCK
+1089 PYVKQAISEGFCK

>member
-6 AIAAAVGTAAAVG
+6 AIAAAIGTAAAVG

-32 TPLKKQRSV
+32 TPLKKQKSV
-41 TVWKSG
+41 TAWKSG
-47 GKVQHK
+47 GKVQYK
-53 EVIRKPVSEREQ
+53 EVIRKPVSEGEQ
-65 TDILKS
+65 TNILKS

-81 ELADRNNDTE
+81 QLADRNNDTE

-99 NEQKIA
+99 NEQEIA

-127 FDHFNRLEKPID
+127 FDHFNRLEKPFD

-167 DETKAD
+167 APTEAVDETKTD
-173 AATYDEYEAAA
+173 VATDDEYEAAA

-193 EQESEAEQMK
+193 EQESKAEQMK

-210 PDPIASAVRELADIQ
+210 PDPIANAVRELADIQ
-225 PVTDGANDVSVER
+225 PVTDDVSNVSVER

-251 EPVEEAVKELEE
+251 EPVEEAAKELEE
-263 ITEQAEE
+263 ITEQTEE

-278 AESSSTLEEE
+278 AESASTLEEE
-288 FAQATAENVTVS
+288 FAQAMAENVPVSEPVEEAVKAFEEMSEQTEEQPEIAEETEESASTLEEELAQAMAENIPES

-317 EEQPEIAEET
+317 EEQPEIAG
-327 AETAESTSALEEEF
+327 
-341 AQAMTENAP
+341 
-350 VSEPVEE
+350 
-357 AVKAF
+357 
-362 EEMSEQA
+362 
-369 EEQSE
+369 
-374 IAEET
+374 ET
-379 AESASTLEEEFAQA
+379 AESASTLEEEFA
-393 MAENIPVNEPVEET
+393 
-407 VKAFEEITEQ
+407 
-417 AEEQPEIA
+417 
-425 VETAES
+425 
-431 ASTLEEEFAQAMTE
+431 
-445 NAPVSEPVEEA
+445 
-456 VKELEE
+456 
-462 IAEQAEEQSE
+462 
-472 IAEETA
+472 
-478 ESAST
+478 
-483 LEEEFAQAMAE
+483 
-494 NAPVSEPVEEAVK
+494 
-507 AFEEMSEQAE
+507 
-517 EQPEIAE
+517 
-524 ETAESAST
+524 
-532 LEEEFAQAM
+532 
-541 AENITVSEPVEE
+541 
-553 AVKAFEEMS
+553 
-562 EQAEEQPEIAEETAE
+562 
-577 SASTLEEEF
+577 
-586 AQAMAEN
+586 
-593 APVSEPVEEAVK
+593 
-605 EFEEITEQAEKQPE
+605 
-619 IAVETAESAST
+619 
-630 LEEEFAQAMAENAPV
+630 
-645 SEPVEEAVKE
+645 
-655 FEEITEQAEEQPEIS
+655 
-670 VETAESANTLEEE
+670 
-683 ITQAMA
+683 QAMA

-703 AFEEIAEPVAV
+703 AFEEMSEQGEEQPEIAEETEESASTLEEEFAQAMAENIPESEPVEEAVKAFEEIAEPVAV
-714 EISESQAE
+714 EIAESQAE
-722 DMLFENIDN
+722 DMLFEN

-765 AMSMI
+765 ARSMI

-798 VIQTIPEAQTEKP
+798 VIQTVPEAQTEKT

-823 YAPVQAA
+823 YAPVQTA

-897 SDTKKYIAQDIADN
+897 SDAKKYIAQDIADN

-992 AKEVVVDKDTLD
+992 AKEVVIDKDTLD

-1067 CSDGDVNIPVTEDN
+1067 CSDGDVNIPVTDDN

-1089 PYVKQAIADGFCK
+1089 PYVKQAISEGFCK

>member
-6 AIAAAVGTAAAVG
+6 AIAAAIGTAAAVG

-32 TPLKKQRSV
+32 TPLKKQKSV
-41 TVWKSG
+41 TAWKSG
-47 GKVQHK
+47 GKVQYK
-53 EVIRKPVSEREQ
+53 EVIRKPVSEGEQ
-65 TDILKS
+65 TNILKS

-81 ELADRNNDTE
+81 QLADRNNDTE

-99 NEQKIA
+99 NEQEIA

-127 FDHFNRLEKPID
+127 FDHFNRLEKPFD

-167 DETKAD
+167 APTEAVDETKTD
-173 AATYDEYEAAA
+173 VATDDEYEAAA

-193 EQESEAEQMK
+193 EQESKAEQMK

-210 PDPIASAVRELADIQ
+210 PDPIANAVRELADIQ
-225 PVTDGANDVSVER
+225 PVTDDVSNVSVER

-251 EPVEEAVKELEE
+251 EPVEEAAKELEE
-263 ITEQAEE
+263 ITEQTEE
-270 QPEIVEET
+270 QPEIV
-278 AESSSTLEEE
+278 
-288 FAQATAENVTVS
+288 
-300 EPVEEAVK
+300 
-308 AFEEMSEQA
+308 
-317 EEQPEIAEET
+317 
-327 AETAESTSALEEEF
+327 
-341 AQAMTENAP
+341 
-350 VSEPVEE
+350 
-357 AVKAF
+357 
-362 EEMSEQA
+362 
-369 EEQSE
+369 
-374 IAEET
+374 EET

-393 MAENIPVNEPVEET
+393 MAENV
-407 VKAFEEITEQ
+407 
-417 AEEQPEIA
+417 
-425 VETAES
+425 
-431 ASTLEEEFAQAMTE
+431 
-445 NAPVSEPVEEA
+445 
-456 VKELEE
+456 
-462 IAEQAEEQSE
+462 
-472 IAEETA
+472 
-478 ESAST
+478 
-483 LEEEFAQAMAE
+483 
-494 NAPVSEPVEEAVK
+494 PVSEPVEEAVK
-507 AFEEMSEQAE
+507 AFEEMSEQTEEQPEIAEETEESASTLEEELAQAMAENIPESEPVEEAVKAFEEMSEHTEEQPEIAEETEESASTLEEEFAQAMAENVPVSEPVEEAVKAFEEMSEQTE

-541 AENITVSEPVEE
+541 AENIPESEPVEE

-562 EQAEEQPEIAEETAE
+562 EQTEEQPEIAEETAE

-593 APVSEPVEEAVK
+593 VPVSEPVEEAVK
-605 EFEEITEQAEKQPE
+605 AFEEMSEQTEEQPE
-619 IAVETAESAST
+619 IAEETAESAST
-630 LEEEFAQAMAENAPV
+630 LEEEFAQAMAENIPE
-645 SEPVEEAVKE
+645 SEPVEEAVKA
-655 FEEITEQAEEQPEIS
+655 FEEMSEQTEEQPEIAE
-670 VETAESANTLEEE
+670 ETAESASTLEEE
-683 ITQAMA
+683 FAQAMAENIPESEPVEEAVKAFEEMSEQTEEQPEIAEETAESASTLEEEFAQAMA

-714 EISESQAE
+714 EIAESQAE
-722 DMLFENIDN
+722 DMLFEN

-765 AMSMI
+765 ARSMI

-798 VIQTIPEAQTEKP
+798 VIQTVPEAQTEKT

-823 YAPVQAA
+823 YAPVQTA

-897 SDTKKYIAQDIADN
+897 SDAKKYIAQDIADN

-992 AKEVVVDKDTLD
+992 AKEVVIDKDTLD

-1067 CSDGDVNIPVTEDN
+1067 CSDGDVNIPVTDDN
-1081 FCTYDREI
+1081 FCTYDRDI
-1089 PYVKQAIADGFCK
+1089 PYVKQAISEGFCK

>member
-6 AIAAAVGTAAAVG
+6 AIAAAIGTAAAVG

-41 TVWKSG
+41 TAWKSG
-47 GKVQHK
+47 GKVQYK
-53 EVIRKPVSEREQ
+53 EVIRKPVSEGEQ
-65 TDILKS
+65 TNILKS

-81 ELADRNNDTE
+81 QLADRNNDTE

-99 NEQKIA
+99 NEQEIA

-127 FDHFNRLEKPID
+127 FDHFNRLEKPFD

-167 DETKAD
+167 APTEAVDETKTD
-173 AATYDEYEAAA
+173 VATDDEYEAAA

-193 EQESEAEQMK
+193 EQESKAEQMK

-210 PDPIASAVRELADIQ
+210 PDPIANAVRELADIQ

-238 MSVDESIFDLSAS
+238 MSVDESIFDLSAN

-270 QPEIVEET
+270 QPEIAEET
-278 AESSSTLEEE
+278 AESASTLEEE
-288 FAQATAENVTVS
+288 FAQAMAENVPES

-308 AFEEMSEQA
+308 AFEEMSEQT
-317 EEQPEIAEET
+317 EEKP
-327 AETAESTSALEEEF
+327 
-341 AQAMTENAP
+341 
-350 VSEPVEE
+350 
-357 AVKAF
+357 
-362 EEMSEQA
+362 
-369 EEQSE
+369 E

-393 MAENIPVNEPVEET
+393 MAENIPESEPVEEA
-407 VKAFEEITEQ
+407 VKAFEEMSEQ
-417 AEEQPEIA
+417 TEEQPEIA
-425 VETAES
+425 EETAES
-431 ASTLEEEFAQAMTE
+431 ASALEEEFAQAKTE
-445 NAPVSEPVEEA
+445 NVAVSEPVEEA
-456 VKELEE
+456 VKAFEE
-462 IAEQAEEQSE
+462 MSEQGEEQPE
-472 IAEETA
+472 TAEETA

-483 LEEEFAQAMAE
+483 LEEEFAQAKAE
-494 NAPVSEPVEEAVK
+494 NVPESEPVEEAVK

-532 LEEEFAQAM
+532 LEEEFAQAK
-541 AENITVSEPVEE
+541 AENIPESEPVEE

-562 EQAEEQPEIAEETAE
+562 EQTEEQPEIAEETAE

-593 APVSEPVEEAVK
+593 V
-605 EFEEITEQAEKQPE
+605 T
-619 IAVETAESAST
+619 
-630 LEEEFAQAMAENAPV
+630 
-645 SEPVEEAVKE
+645 
-655 FEEITEQAEEQPEIS
+655 
-670 VETAESANTLEEE
+670 
-683 ITQAMA
+683 
-689 ENVPVS
+689 VS

-714 EISESQAE
+714 EIAESQAE
-722 DMLFENIDN
+722 DMLFEN

-765 AMSMI
+765 ARSMI

-798 VIQTIPEAQTEKP
+798 VIQTVPEAQTEKT

-823 YAPVQAA
+823 YAPVQTA

-882 YNDEKIEEEN
+882 YNDEKIEEES

-897 SDTKKYIAQDIADN
+897 SDAKKYIAQDIADN

-992 AKEVVVDKDTLD
+992 AKEVVIDKDTLD

-1067 CSDGDVNIPVTEDN
+1067 CSDGDVNIPVTDDN
-1081 FCTYDREI
+1081 FCTYDRDI
-1089 PYVKQAIADGFCK
+1089 PYVKQAISEGFCK

>member
-6 AIAAAVGTAAAVG
+6 AIAAAIGTAAAVG

-32 TPLKKQRSV
+32 TPLKKQKSV
-41 TVWKSG
+41 TAWKSG
-47 GKVQHK
+47 GKVQYK
-53 EVIRKPVSEREQ
+53 EVIRKPVSEGEQ
-65 TDILKS
+65 TNILKS

-81 ELADRNNDTE
+81 QLADRNNDTE

-99 NEQKIA
+99 NEQEIA

-127 FDHFNRLEKPID
+127 FDHFNRLEKPFD

-167 DETKAD
+167 APTEAVDETKTD
-173 AATYDEYEAAA
+173 VATDDEYEAAA

-193 EQESEAEQMK
+193 EQESKAEQMK

-210 PDPIASAVRELADIQ
+210 PDPIANAVRELADIQ
-225 PVTDGANDVSVER
+225 PVTDDVSNVSVER

-251 EPVEEAVKELEE
+251 EPVEEAAKELEE
-263 ITEQAEE
+263 ITEQ
-270 QPEIVEET
+270 T
-278 AESSSTLEEE
+278 
-288 FAQATAENVTVS
+288 
-300 EPVEEAVK
+300 
-308 AFEEMSEQA
+308 

-327 AETAESTSALEEEF
+327 E
-341 AQAMTENAP
+341 
-350 VSEPVEE
+350 
-357 AVKAF
+357 
-362 EEMSEQA
+362 
-369 EEQSE
+369 
-374 IAEET
+374 
-379 AESASTLEEEFAQA
+379 ESASTLEEEFA
-393 MAENIPVNEPVEET
+393 
-407 VKAFEEITEQ
+407 
-417 AEEQPEIA
+417 
-425 VETAES
+425 
-431 ASTLEEEFAQAMTE
+431 
-445 NAPVSEPVEEA
+445 
-456 VKELEE
+456 
-462 IAEQAEEQSE
+462 
-472 IAEETA
+472 
-478 ESAST
+478 
-483 LEEEFAQAMAE
+483 
-494 NAPVSEPVEEAVK
+494 
-507 AFEEMSEQAE
+507 
-517 EQPEIAE
+517 
-524 ETAESAST
+524 
-532 LEEEFAQAM
+532 
-541 AENITVSEPVEE
+541 
-553 AVKAFEEMS
+553 
-562 EQAEEQPEIAEETAE
+562 
-577 SASTLEEEF
+577 
-586 AQAMAEN
+586 
-593 APVSEPVEEAVK
+593 
-605 EFEEITEQAEKQPE
+605 
-619 IAVETAESAST
+619 
-630 LEEEFAQAMAENAPV
+630 
-645 SEPVEEAVKE
+645 
-655 FEEITEQAEEQPEIS
+655 
-670 VETAESANTLEEE
+670 
-683 ITQAMA
+683 QAMA

-714 EISESQAE
+714 EIAESQAE
-722 DMLFENIDN
+722 DMLFENID
-731 IDDDLSDDMA
+731 DDLSDDIA

-765 AMSMI
+765 ARSMI

-798 VIQTIPEAQTEKP
+798 VIQTVPEAQTEKT

-823 YAPVQAA
+823 YAPVQTA

-882 YNDEKIEEEN
+882 YNDEKIEEES

-897 SDTKKYIAQDIADN
+897 SDAKKYIAQDIADN

-992 AKEVVVDKDTLD
+992 AKEVVIDKDTLD

-1067 CSDGDVNIPVTEDN
+1067 CSDGDVNIPVTDDN
-1081 FCTYDREI
+1081 FCTYDRDI
-1089 PYVKQAIADGFCK
+1089 PYVKQAISEGFCK

>member
-6 AIAAAVGTAAAVG
+6 AIAAAIGTAAAVG

-32 TPLKKQRSV
+32 TPLKKQKSV
-41 TVWKSG
+41 TAWKSG
-47 GKVQHK
+47 GKVQYK
-53 EVIRKPVSEREQ
+53 EVIRKPVSEGEQ
-65 TDILKS
+65 TNILKS

-81 ELADRNNDTE
+81 QLADRNNDTE

-99 NEQKIA
+99 NEQEIA

-127 FDHFNRLEKPID
+127 FDHFNRLEKPFD

-160 TAAAESV
+160 TAVAESVAPTEAV
-167 DETKAD
+167 DETKTD
-173 AATYDEYEAAA
+173 VATDDEYEAAA

-193 EQESEAEQMK
+193 EQESKAEQMK

-210 PDPIASAVRELADIQ
+210 PDPIANAVRELADIQ
-225 PVTDGANDVSVER
+225 PVTDDVSNVSVER

-263 ITEQAEE
+263 ITEQTEE
-270 QPEIVEET
+270 QPEIAEET
-278 AESSSTLEEE
+278 EESASTLEEE
-288 FAQATAENVTVS
+288 LAQAMAENIPES

-308 AFEEMSEQA
+308 AFEEMSEQ
-317 EEQPEIAEET
+317 T
-327 AETAESTSALEEEF
+327 
-341 AQAMTENAP
+341 
-350 VSEPVEE
+350 
-357 AVKAF
+357 
-362 EEMSEQA
+362 
-369 EEQSE
+369 
-374 IAEET
+374 
-379 AESASTLEEEFAQA
+379 
-393 MAENIPVNEPVEET
+393 
-407 VKAFEEITEQ
+407 
-417 AEEQPEIA
+417 
-425 VETAES
+425 
-431 ASTLEEEFAQAMTE
+431 
-445 NAPVSEPVEEA
+445 
-456 VKELEE
+456 
-462 IAEQAEEQSE
+462 
-472 IAEETA
+472 
-478 ESAST
+478 
-483 LEEEFAQAMAE
+483 
-494 NAPVSEPVEEAVK
+494 
-507 AFEEMSEQAE
+507 E

-541 AENITVSEPVEE
+541 AENVPESEPVEE

-562 EQAEEQPEIAEETAE
+562 GQTEEKPETAEETAE
-577 SASTLEEEF
+577 SSSTLEEEF
-586 AQAMAEN
+586 AQAKAEN
-593 APVSEPVEEAVK
+593 
-605 EFEEITEQAEKQPE
+605 IPE
-619 IAVETAESAST
+619 
-630 LEEEFAQAMAENAPV
+630 
-645 SEPVEEAVKE
+645 
-655 FEEITEQAEEQPEIS
+655 
-670 VETAESANTLEEE
+670 
-683 ITQAMA
+683 
-689 ENVPVS
+689 S

-714 EISESQAE
+714 EIAESQAE
-722 DMLFENIDN
+722 DMLFEN

-765 AMSMI
+765 ARSMI

-798 VIQTIPEAQTEKP
+798 VIQTVPEAQTEKT

-823 YAPVQAA
+823 YAPVQTA

-897 SDTKKYIAQDIADN
+897 SDAKKYIAQDIADN

-992 AKEVVVDKDTLD
+992 AKEVVIDKDTLD

-1067 CSDGDVNIPVTEDN
+1067 CSDGDVNIPVTDDN
-1081 FCTYDREI
+1081 FCTYDRDI
-1089 PYVKQAIADGFCK
+1089 PYVKQAISEGFCK

>member
-6 AIAAAVGTAAAVG
+6 AIAAAIGTAAAVG

-32 TPLKKQRSV
+32 TPLKKQKSV
-41 TVWKSG
+41 TAWKSG
-47 GKVQHK
+47 GKVQYK
-53 EVIRKPVSEREQ
+53 EVIRKPVSEGEQ
-65 TDILKS
+65 TNILKS

-81 ELADRNNDTE
+81 QLADRNNDTE

-99 NEQKIA
+99 NEQEIA

-127 FDHFNRLEKPID
+127 FDHFNRLEKPFD

-167 DETKAD
+167 APTEAVDETKTD
-173 AATYDEYEAAA
+173 VATDDEYEAAA

-193 EQESEAEQMK
+193 EQESKAEQMK

-210 PDPIASAVRELADIQ
+210 PDPIANAVRELADIQ
-225 PVTDGANDVSVER
+225 PVTDDVSNVSVER

-251 EPVEEAVKELEE
+251 EPVEEAAKELEE
-263 ITEQAEE
+263 ITEQTEE
-270 QPEIVEET
+270 QPEIV
-278 AESSSTLEEE
+278 
-288 FAQATAENVTVS
+288 
-300 EPVEEAVK
+300 
-308 AFEEMSEQA
+308 
-317 EEQPEIAEET
+317 
-327 AETAESTSALEEEF
+327 
-341 AQAMTENAP
+341 
-350 VSEPVEE
+350 
-357 AVKAF
+357 
-362 EEMSEQA
+362 
-369 EEQSE
+369 
-374 IAEET
+374 EET

-393 MAENIPVNEPVEET
+393 MAENIPE
-407 VKAFEEITEQ
+407 
-417 AEEQPEIA
+417 
-425 VETAES
+425 
-431 ASTLEEEFAQAMTE
+431 
-445 NAPVSEPVEEA
+445 
-456 VKELEE
+456 
-462 IAEQAEEQSE
+462 
-472 IAEETA
+472 
-478 ESAST
+478 
-483 LEEEFAQAMAE
+483 
-494 NAPVSEPVEEAVK
+494 
-507 AFEEMSEQAE
+507 
-517 EQPEIAE
+517 
-524 ETAESAST
+524 
-532 LEEEFAQAM
+532 
-541 AENITVSEPVEE
+541 
-553 AVKAFEEMS
+553 
-562 EQAEEQPEIAEETAE
+562 
-577 SASTLEEEF
+577 
-586 AQAMAEN
+586 
-593 APVSEPVEEAVK
+593 
-605 EFEEITEQAEKQPE
+605 
-619 IAVETAESAST
+619 
-630 LEEEFAQAMAENAPV
+630 
-645 SEPVEEAVKE
+645 
-655 FEEITEQAEEQPEIS
+655 
-670 VETAESANTLEEE
+670 
-683 ITQAMA
+683 
-689 ENVPVS
+689 S

-714 EISESQAE
+714 EIAESQAE
-722 DMLFENIDN
+722 DMLFEN

-765 AMSMI
+765 ARSMI

-798 VIQTIPEAQTEKP
+798 VIQTVPEAQTEKT

-823 YAPVQAA
+823 YAPVQTA

-897 SDTKKYIAQDIADN
+897 SDAKKYIAQDIADN

-992 AKEVVVDKDTLD
+992 AKEVVIDKDTLD

-1067 CSDGDVNIPVTEDN
+1067 CSDGDVNIPVTDDN

-1089 PYVKQAIADGFCK
+1089 PYVKQAISEGFCK

>member
-6 AIAAAVGTAAAVG
+6 AIAAAIGTAAAVG

-32 TPLKKQRSV
+32 TPLKKQKSV
-41 TVWKSG
+41 TAWKSG
-47 GKVQHK
+47 GKVQYK
-53 EVIRKPVSEREQ
+53 EVIRKPVSEGEQ
-65 TDILKS
+65 TNILKS

-81 ELADRNNDTE
+81 QLADRNNDTE
-91 SEPADNTE
+91 SEPADTTE
-99 NEQKIA
+99 NEQEIA

-127 FDHFNRLEKPID
+127 FDHFNRLEKPFD

-167 DETKAD
+167 APTEAVDETKTD
-173 AATYDEYEAAA
+173 VATDDEYEAAA

-193 EQESEAEQMK
+193 EQESKAEQMK

-210 PDPIASAVRELADIQ
+210 PDPIANAVRELADIQ
-225 PVTDGANDVSVER
+225 PVTDDVSNVSVER

-251 EPVEEAVKELEE
+251 EPVEEAAKELEE
-263 ITEQAEE
+263 ITEH
-270 QPEIVEET
+270 T
-278 AESSSTLEEE
+278 
-288 FAQATAENVTVS
+288 
-300 EPVEEAVK
+300 
-308 AFEEMSEQA
+308 

-327 AETAESTSALEEEF
+327 E
-341 AQAMTENAP
+341 
-350 VSEPVEE
+350 
-357 AVKAF
+357 
-362 EEMSEQA
+362 
-369 EEQSE
+369 
-374 IAEET
+374 
-379 AESASTLEEEFAQA
+379 ESASTLEEEFAQA
-393 MAENIPVNEPVEET
+393 MAENVT
-407 VKAFEEITEQ
+407 
-417 AEEQPEIA
+417 
-425 VETAES
+425 
-431 ASTLEEEFAQAMTE
+431 
-445 NAPVSEPVEEA
+445 
-456 VKELEE
+456 
-462 IAEQAEEQSE
+462 
-472 IAEETA
+472 
-478 ESAST
+478 
-483 LEEEFAQAMAE
+483 
-494 NAPVSEPVEEAVK
+494 
-507 AFEEMSEQAE
+507 
-517 EQPEIAE
+517 
-524 ETAESAST
+524 
-532 LEEEFAQAM
+532 
-541 AENITVSEPVEE
+541 
-553 AVKAFEEMS
+553 
-562 EQAEEQPEIAEETAE
+562 
-577 SASTLEEEF
+577 
-586 AQAMAEN
+586 
-593 APVSEPVEEAVK
+593 
-605 EFEEITEQAEKQPE
+605 
-619 IAVETAESAST
+619 
-630 LEEEFAQAMAENAPV
+630 
-645 SEPVEEAVKE
+645 
-655 FEEITEQAEEQPEIS
+655 
-670 VETAESANTLEEE
+670 
-683 ITQAMA
+683 
-689 ENVPVS
+689 VS

-714 EISESQAE
+714 EIAESQAE
-722 DMLFENIDN
+722 DMLFEN

-765 AMSMI
+765 ARSMI

-798 VIQTIPEAQTEKP
+798 VIQTVPEAQTEKT

-823 YAPVQAA
+823 YAPVQTA

-882 YNDEKIEEEN
+882 YNDEKIEEES

-897 SDTKKYIAQDIADN
+897 SDAKKYIAQDIADN

-992 AKEVVVDKDTLD
+992 AKEVVIDKDTLD

-1067 CSDGDVNIPVTEDN
+1067 CSDGDVNIPVTDDN
-1081 FCTYDREI
+1081 FCTYDRDI
-1089 PYVKQAIADGFCK
+1089 PYVKQAISEGFCK

>member
-6 AIAAAVGTAAAVG
+6 AIAAAIGTAAAVG

-32 TPLKKQRSV
+32 TPLKKQKSV
-41 TVWKSG
+41 TAWKSG
-47 GKVQHK
+47 GKVQYK
-53 EVIRKPVSEREQ
+53 EVIRKPVSEGEQ
-65 TDILKS
+65 TNILKS

-81 ELADRNNDTE
+81 QLADRNNDTE

-99 NEQKIA
+99 NEQEIA

-127 FDHFNRLEKPID
+127 FDHFNRLEKPFD

-167 DETKAD
+167 APTEAVDETKTD
-173 AATYDEYEAAA
+173 VATDDEYEAAA

-193 EQESEAEQMK
+193 EQESKAEQMK

-210 PDPIASAVRELADIQ
+210 PDPIANAVRELADIQ
-225 PVTDGANDVSVER
+225 PVTDDVSNVSVER

-251 EPVEEAVKELEE
+251 EPVEEAAKELEE
-263 ITEQAEE
+263 ITEQTEE
-270 QPEIVEET
+270 QPEIAGET
-278 AESSSTLEEE
+278 AESASTLEEE
-288 FAQATAENVTVS
+288 FAQAMAENVPESEPVEEAVKAFEEMSEQGEEQPEIAEETEESASTLEEELAQAMAENIPESEPVEEAVKAFEEMSEQAEEQPETAEETAESASTLEEEFAQAKAENVPVSEPVEEAAKELEEITEQTEEQPEIAGETAESASTLEEEFAQAMAENVPES

-317 EEQPEIAEET
+317 EEQPEIAG
-327 AETAESTSALEEEF
+327 
-341 AQAMTENAP
+341 
-350 VSEPVEE
+350 
-357 AVKAF
+357 
-362 EEMSEQA
+362 
-369 EEQSE
+369 
-374 IAEET
+374 ET

-393 MAENIPVNEPVEET
+393 MAENV
-407 VKAFEEITEQ
+407 
-417 AEEQPEIA
+417 PE
-425 VETAES
+425 
-431 ASTLEEEFAQAMTE
+431 
-445 NAPVSEPVEEA
+445 
-456 VKELEE
+456 
-462 IAEQAEEQSE
+462 
-472 IAEETA
+472 
-478 ESAST
+478 
-483 LEEEFAQAMAE
+483 
-494 NAPVSEPVEEAVK
+494 SEPVEEAVK

-517 EQPEIAE
+517 EQPEIAG

-541 AENITVSEPVEE
+541 AENVPESEPVEE

-562 EQAEEQPEIAEETAE
+562 EQGEEQPEIAEETEE

-593 APVSEPVEEAVK
+593 
-605 EFEEITEQAEKQPE
+605 IPE
-619 IAVETAESAST
+619 
-630 LEEEFAQAMAENAPV
+630 
-645 SEPVEEAVKE
+645 
-655 FEEITEQAEEQPEIS
+655 
-670 VETAESANTLEEE
+670 
-683 ITQAMA
+683 
-689 ENVPVS
+689 S

-714 EISESQAE
+714 EIAESQAE
-722 DMLFENIDN
+722 DMLFEN

-765 AMSMI
+765 ARSMI

-798 VIQTIPEAQTEKP
+798 VIQTVPEAQTEKT

-823 YAPVQAA
+823 YAPVQTA

-897 SDTKKYIAQDIADN
+897 SDAKKYIAQDIADN

-992 AKEVVVDKDTLD
+992 AKEVVIDKDTLD

-1067 CSDGDVNIPVTEDN
+1067 CSDGDVNIPVTDDN
-1081 FCTYDREI
+1081 FCTYDRDI
-1089 PYVKQAIADGFCK
+1089 PYVKQAISEGFCK

>member
-6 AIAAAVGTAAAVG
+6 AIAAAIGTAAAVG

-32 TPLKKQRSV
+32 TPLKKQKSV
-41 TVWKSG
+41 TAWKSG
-47 GKVQHK
+47 GKVQYK
-53 EVIRKPVSEREQ
+53 EVIRKPVSEGEQ
-65 TDILKS
+65 TNILKS

-81 ELADRNNDTE
+81 QLADRNNDTE

-99 NEQKIA
+99 NEQEIA

-127 FDHFNRLEKPID
+127 FDHFNRLEKPFD

-167 DETKAD
+167 APTEAVDETKTD
-173 AATYDEYEAAA
+173 VATDDEYEAAA

-193 EQESEAEQMK
+193 EQESKAEQMK

-210 PDPIASAVRELADIQ
+210 PDPIANAVRELADIQ
-225 PVTDGANDVSVER
+225 PVTDDVSNVSVER

-251 EPVEEAVKELEE
+251 EPVEEAAKELEE
-263 ITEQAEE
+263 ITEQTEE

-278 AESSSTLEEE
+278 AESASTLEEE
-288 FAQATAENVTVS
+288 FAQAMAENV
-300 EPVEEAVK
+300 
-308 AFEEMSEQA
+308 
-317 EEQPEIAEET
+317 
-327 AETAESTSALEEEF
+327 
-341 AQAMTENAP
+341 P

-362 EEMSEQA
+362 EEMSEQTEEQPEIA
-369 EEQSE
+369 EETEESASTLEEELAQAMAENIPESE
-374 IAEET
+374 PVEEAVKAFEKMSEQTEEQPETAEET

-393 MAENIPVNEPVEET
+393 MAENIPESEPVEEA
-407 VKAFEEITEQ
+407 VKAFEEMSEQ
-417 AEEQPEIA
+417 AEEQPETA
-425 VETAES
+425 EETAES
-431 ASTLEEEFAQAMTE
+431 ASTLEEEFAQAKAE
-445 NAPVSEPVEEA
+445 NIPESEPVEEA
-456 VKELEE
+456 VKEFEE
-462 IAEQAEEQSE
+462 MSEQTEEQPE

-483 LEEEFAQAMAE
+483 LEEEFAQAKAE
-494 NAPVSEPVEEAVK
+494 NVPESEPVEEAVK
-507 AFEEMSEQAE
+507 AFEEMSEQTE

-541 AENITVSEPVEE
+541 AENVPESEPVEE

-562 EQAEEQPEIAEETAE
+562 GQTEEKPETAEETAE
-577 SASTLEEEF
+577 SSSTLEEEF
-586 AQAMAEN
+586 AQAKAEN
-593 APVSEPVEEAVK
+593 
-605 EFEEITEQAEKQPE
+605 IPE
-619 IAVETAESAST
+619 
-630 LEEEFAQAMAENAPV
+630 
-645 SEPVEEAVKE
+645 
-655 FEEITEQAEEQPEIS
+655 
-670 VETAESANTLEEE
+670 
-683 ITQAMA
+683 
-689 ENVPVS
+689 S

-714 EISESQAE
+714 EIAESQAE
-722 DMLFENIDN
+722 DMLFEN

-765 AMSMI
+765 ARSMI

-798 VIQTIPEAQTEKP
+798 VIQTVPEAQTEKT

-823 YAPVQAA
+823 YAPVQTA

-897 SDTKKYIAQDIADN
+897 SDAKKYIAQDIADN

-992 AKEVVVDKDTLD
+992 AKEVVIDKDTLD

-1067 CSDGDVNIPVTEDN
+1067 CSDGDVNIPVTDDN

-1089 PYVKQAIADGFCK
+1089 PYVKQAISEGFCK

>member
-1 MKLGK
+1 MKLVK

-47 GKVQHK
+47 GEVQHK
-53 EVIRKPVSEREQ
+53 EVIKNPVSDTEQ

-71 RIDKATRQYE
+71 RIEKATRQYE
-81 ELADRNNDTE
+81 SLADRDNDK
-91 SEPADNTE
+91 E
-99 NEQKIA
+99 NEPEIA
-105 PVNFTFVQSEEDGNT
+105 PVNFTFVQSEEESNT

-127 FDHFNRLEKPID
+127 FDHFNRLEKPF
-139 EESKTVDN
+139 EEENNN
-147 ADNNIVDTITANQ
+147 ADNDNSNSIVDTIPANPSNTA
-160 TAAAESV
+160 V
-167 DETKAD
+167 DEEAVSQTEAVGETTED
-173 AATYDEYEAAA
+173 VATDDGCEAAA
-184 ISAVMTMQE
+184 IAAVMTMQE
-193 EQESEAEQMK
+193 EQDSETEPKQMK

-210 PDPIASAVRELADIQ
+210 PEPIVSAVRELADIQ
-225 PVTDGANDVSVER
+225 SVSDGMNVESVE
-238 MSVDESIFDLSAS
+238 SIPVDENIFDLS
-251 EPVEEAVKELEE
+251 
-263 ITEQAEE
+263 
-270 QPEIVEET
+270 
-278 AESSSTLEEE
+278 
-288 FAQATAENVTVS
+288 VS

-308 AFEEMSEQA
+308 AFEEMSEQTEA
-317 EEQPEIAEET
+317 EEQPEDVTET
-327 AETAESTSALEEEF
+327 S
-341 AQAMTENAP
+341 
-350 VSEPVEE
+350 
-357 AVKAF
+357 
-362 EEMSEQA
+362 
-369 EEQSE
+369 
-374 IAEET
+374 
-379 AESASTLEEEFAQA
+379 
-393 MAENIPVNEPVEET
+393 
-407 VKAFEEITEQ
+407 
-417 AEEQPEIA
+417 
-425 VETAES
+425 
-431 ASTLEEEFAQAMTE
+431 
-445 NAPVSEPVEEA
+445 
-456 VKELEE
+456 
-462 IAEQAEEQSE
+462 
-472 IAEETA
+472 

-507 AFEEMSEQAE
+507 ALEEISEQTEAE
-517 EQPEIAE
+517 EQPEDVAE
-524 ETAESAST
+524 TS
-532 LEEEFAQAM
+532 
-541 AENITVSEPVEE
+541 
-553 AVKAFEEMS
+553 
-562 EQAEEQPEIAEETAE
+562 E

-605 EFEEITEQAEKQPE
+605 ALEEISEQTEAEEQS
-619 IAVETAESAST
+619 ETAEEKAEAVSTLEEEFAQAMVENTPVSEPVEEAAKELEEISEQTEAEEQPETAEETAEAVST
-630 LEEEFAQAMAENAPV
+630 LEEEFAQAMAENV
-645 SEPVEEAVKE
+645 S
-655 FEEITEQAEEQPEIS
+655 
-670 VETAESANTLEEE
+670 
-683 ITQAMA
+683 
-689 ENVPVS
+689 VS

-703 AFEEIAEPVAV
+703 AFEEIAEPEAT
-714 EISESQAE
+714 EIAESQTE
-722 DMLFENIDN
+722 DMSFENID
-731 IDDDLSDDMA
+731 DLNDDMA

-746 ESVDDAV
+746 ESVEDAV

-765 AMSMI
+765 AQSML
-770 NADAEYDDD
+770 NDDNEYDDD

-785 IPAEENSTAEEQP
+785 ILSEESGIAKEQP
-798 VIQTIPEAQTEKP
+798 VIQTVPEEQAEKP
-811 RTMDFFDLPDEA
+811 RTVDFFDLPDEA
-823 YAPVQAA
+823 YAPVQVA

-843 LFGDLLADDEPVEK
+843 LFGDLLVDDEPVEK

-882 YNDEKIEEEN
+882 YNDEKIEEET

-980 AMLELVGIVRDK
+980 SMLELVGIVRDK
-992 AKEVVVDKDTLD
+992 AKEVVIDKDTLD

>member
-6 AIAAAVGTAAAVG
+6 AIAAAIGTAAAVG

-32 TPLKKQRSV
+32 TPLKKQKSV
-41 TVWKSG
+41 TAWKSG
-47 GKVQHK
+47 GKVQYK
-53 EVIRKPVSEREQ
+53 EVIRKPVSEGEQ
-65 TDILKS
+65 TNILKS

-81 ELADRNNDTE
+81 QLADRNNDTE

-99 NEQKIA
+99 NEQEIA

-127 FDHFNRLEKPID
+127 FDHFNRLEKPFD

-167 DETKAD
+167 APTEAVDETKTD
-173 AATYDEYEAAA
+173 VATDDEYEAAA

-193 EQESEAEQMK
+193 EQESKAEQMK

-210 PDPIASAVRELADIQ
+210 PDPIANAVRELADIQ
-225 PVTDGANDVSVER
+225 PVTDDVSNVSVER

-251 EPVEEAVKELEE
+251 EPVEEAAKELEE
-263 ITEQAEE
+263 ITEQTEE
-270 QPEIVEET
+270 QPEIV
-278 AESSSTLEEE
+278 
-288 FAQATAENVTVS
+288 
-300 EPVEEAVK
+300 
-308 AFEEMSEQA
+308 
-317 EEQPEIAEET
+317 
-327 AETAESTSALEEEF
+327 
-341 AQAMTENAP
+341 
-350 VSEPVEE
+350 
-357 AVKAF
+357 
-362 EEMSEQA
+362 
-369 EEQSE
+369 
-374 IAEET
+374 EET

-393 MAENIPVNEPVEET
+393 MAENV
-407 VKAFEEITEQ
+407 
-417 AEEQPEIA
+417 
-425 VETAES
+425 
-431 ASTLEEEFAQAMTE
+431 
-445 NAPVSEPVEEA
+445 PVSEPVEEA
-456 VKELEE
+456 VKAFEE
-462 IAEQAEEQSE
+462 MSEQTEEQPE
-472 IAEETA
+472 IVEETA

-494 NAPVSEPVEEAVK
+494 NVPVSEPVEEAVK
-507 AFEEMSEQAE
+507 AFEEMSEQTEEQPEIVEETAESASTLEEEFAQAMAENVPVSEPVEEAVKAFEEMSEQTE

-541 AENITVSEPVEE
+541 AENVPVSEPVEE

-562 EQAEEQPEIAEETAE
+562 EQTEEQPEIAEETAE

-593 APVSEPVEEAVK
+593 VPVSEPVEEAVK
-605 EFEEITEQAEKQPE
+605 AFEEMSEQTEEQPE
-619 IAVETAESAST
+619 IAEETAESAST
-630 LEEEFAQAMAENAPV
+630 LEEEFAQAMAENVPV
-645 SEPVEEAVKE
+645 SEPVEEAVKA
-655 FEEITEQAEEQPEIS
+655 FEEMSEQTEEQPEIAE
-670 VETAESANTLEEE
+670 ETAESASTLEEE
-683 ITQAMA
+683 FAQAMAENVPVSEPVEEAVKAFEEMSEQTEEQPEIAEETAESASTLEEEFAQAMA

-714 EISESQAE
+714 EIAESQAE
-722 DMLFENIDN
+722 DMLFEN

-765 AMSMI
+765 ARSMI

-798 VIQTIPEAQTEKP
+798 VIQTVPEAQTEKT

-823 YAPVQAA
+823 YAPVQTA

-897 SDTKKYIAQDIADN
+897 SDAKKYIAQDIADN

-992 AKEVVVDKDTLD
+992 AKEVVIDKDTLD

-1067 CSDGDVNIPVTEDN
+1067 CSDGDVNIPVTDDN
-1081 FCTYDREI
+1081 FCTYDRDI
-1089 PYVKQAIADGFCK
+1089 PYVKQAISEGFCK

>member
-6 AIAAAVGTAAAVG
+6 AIAAAIGTAAAVG

-32 TPLKKQRSV
+32 TPLKKQKSV
-41 TVWKSG
+41 TAWKSG
-47 GKVQHK
+47 GKVQYK
-53 EVIRKPVSEREQ
+53 EVIRKPVSEGEQ
-65 TDILKS
+65 TNILKS

-81 ELADRNNDTE
+81 QLADRNNDTE

-99 NEQKIA
+99 NEQEIA

-127 FDHFNRLEKPID
+127 FDHFNRLEKPFD

-167 DETKAD
+167 APTEAVDETKTD
-173 AATYDEYEAAA
+173 VATDDEYEAAA

-193 EQESEAEQMK
+193 EQESKAEQMK

-210 PDPIASAVRELADIQ
+210 PDPIANAVRELADIQ
-225 PVTDGANDVSVER
+225 PVTDDVSNVSVER

-251 EPVEEAVKELEE
+251 EPVEEAAKELEE
-263 ITEQAEE
+263 ITEQTEE
-270 QPEIVEET
+270 QPEIAGET
-278 AESSSTLEEE
+278 AESASTLEEE
-288 FAQATAENVTVS
+288 FAQAMAENVPVSEPVEEAVKAFEEMSEQTEEQPEIAEETEESASTLEEELAQAMAENIPES

-317 EEQPEIAEET
+317 EEQPEIAG
-327 AETAESTSALEEEF
+327 
-341 AQAMTENAP
+341 
-350 VSEPVEE
+350 
-357 AVKAF
+357 
-362 EEMSEQA
+362 
-369 EEQSE
+369 
-374 IAEET
+374 ET

-393 MAENIPVNEPVEET
+393 MAENV
-407 VKAFEEITEQ
+407 
-417 AEEQPEIA
+417 
-425 VETAES
+425 
-431 ASTLEEEFAQAMTE
+431 
-445 NAPVSEPVEEA
+445 PVSEPVEEA
-456 VKELEE
+456 AKELEE
-462 IAEQAEEQSE
+462 ITEQTEEQPE
-472 IAEETA
+472 IAGETA

-494 NAPVSEPVEEAVK
+494 NVPESEPVEEAVK

-517 EQPEIAE
+517 EQPEIAG

-541 AENITVSEPVEE
+541 AENVPESEPVEE

-562 EQAEEQPEIAEETAE
+562 EQAEEQPEIAGETAE

-586 AQAMAEN
+586 A
-593 APVSEPVEEAVK
+593 
-605 EFEEITEQAEKQPE
+605 
-619 IAVETAESAST
+619 
-630 LEEEFAQAMAENAPV
+630 
-645 SEPVEEAVKE
+645 
-655 FEEITEQAEEQPEIS
+655 
-670 VETAESANTLEEE
+670 
-683 ITQAMA
+683 QAMA

-703 AFEEIAEPVAV
+703 AFEEMSEQTEEQPEIAEETEESASTLEEEFAQAMAENIPESEPVEEAVKAFEEIAEPVAV
-714 EISESQAE
+714 EIAESQAE
-722 DMLFENIDN
+722 DMLFEN

-765 AMSMI
+765 ARSMI

-798 VIQTIPEAQTEKP
+798 VIQTVPEAQTEKT

-823 YAPVQAA
+823 YAPVQTA

-897 SDTKKYIAQDIADN
+897 SDAKKYIAQDIADN

-992 AKEVVVDKDTLD
+992 AKEVVIDKDTLD

-1067 CSDGDVNIPVTEDN
+1067 CSDGDVNIPVTDDN

-1089 PYVKQAIADGFCK
+1089 PYVKQAISEGFCK

>member
-6 AIAAAVGTAAAVG
+6 AIAAAIGTAAAVG

-32 TPLKKQRSV
+32 TPLKKQKSV
-41 TVWKSG
+41 TAWKSG
-47 GKVQHK
+47 GKVQYK
-53 EVIRKPVSEREQ
+53 EVIRKPVSEGEQ
-65 TDILKS
+65 TNILKS

-81 ELADRNNDTE
+81 QLADRNNDTE

-99 NEQKIA
+99 NEQEIA

-127 FDHFNRLEKPID
+127 FDHFNRLEKPFD

-167 DETKAD
+167 APTEAVDETKTD
-173 AATYDEYEAAA
+173 VATDDEYEAAA

-193 EQESEAEQMK
+193 EQESKAEQMK

-210 PDPIASAVRELADIQ
+210 PDPIANAVRELADIQ
-225 PVTDGANDVSVER
+225 PVTDDVSNVSVER

-251 EPVEEAVKELEE
+251 EPVEEAAKELEE
-263 ITEQAEE
+263 ITEQTEE
-270 QPEIVEET
+270 QPEIAGET
-278 AESSSTLEEE
+278 AESASTLEEE
-288 FAQATAENVTVS
+288 FAQAMAENVPESEPVEEAVKAFEEMSEQGEEQPEIAEETEESASTLEEELAQAMAENIPESEPVEEAVKAFEEMSEQAEEQPETAEETAESASTLEEEFAQAKAENVPVSEPVEEAAKELEEITEQTEEQPEIAGETAESASTLEEEFAQAMAENVPES

-317 EEQPEIAEET
+317 EEQPEIAG
-327 AETAESTSALEEEF
+327 
-341 AQAMTENAP
+341 
-350 VSEPVEE
+350 
-357 AVKAF
+357 
-362 EEMSEQA
+362 
-369 EEQSE
+369 
-374 IAEET
+374 ET

-393 MAENIPVNEPVEET
+393 MAENV
-407 VKAFEEITEQ
+407 
-417 AEEQPEIA
+417 PE
-425 VETAES
+425 
-431 ASTLEEEFAQAMTE
+431 
-445 NAPVSEPVEEA
+445 
-456 VKELEE
+456 
-462 IAEQAEEQSE
+462 
-472 IAEETA
+472 
-478 ESAST
+478 
-483 LEEEFAQAMAE
+483 
-494 NAPVSEPVEEAVK
+494 SEPVEEAVK
-507 AFEEMSEQAE
+507 AFEEMSEQGE

-524 ETAESAST
+524 ETEESAST

-541 AENITVSEPVEE
+541 AENI
-553 AVKAFEEMS
+553 
-562 EQAEEQPEIAEETAE
+562 PE
-577 SASTLEEEF
+577 
-586 AQAMAEN
+586 
-593 APVSEPVEEAVK
+593 
-605 EFEEITEQAEKQPE
+605 
-619 IAVETAESAST
+619 
-630 LEEEFAQAMAENAPV
+630 
-645 SEPVEEAVKE
+645 
-655 FEEITEQAEEQPEIS
+655 
-670 VETAESANTLEEE
+670 
-683 ITQAMA
+683 
-689 ENVPVS
+689 S

-714 EISESQAE
+714 EIAESQAE
-722 DMLFENIDN
+722 DMLFEN

-765 AMSMI
+765 ARSMI

-798 VIQTIPEAQTEKP
+798 VIQTVPEAQTEKT

-823 YAPVQAA
+823 YAPVQTA

-897 SDTKKYIAQDIADN
+897 SDAKKYIAQDIADN

-992 AKEVVVDKDTLD
+992 AKEVVIDKDTLD

-1067 CSDGDVNIPVTEDN
+1067 CSDGDVNIPVTDDN

-1089 PYVKQAIADGFCK
+1089 PYVKQAISEGFCK

>member
-47 GKVQHK
+47 GQVQHK
-53 EVIRKPVSEREQ
+53 EVIRKPVSEGEQ

-81 ELADRNNDTE
+81 QLADRNNDTE

-99 NEQKIA
+99 NEQEIV

-127 FDHFNRLEKPID
+127 FDHFNRLEKPVD
-139 EESKTVDN
+139 EENKTVDN

-160 TAAAESV
+160 TAAAT
-167 DETKAD
+167 D
-173 AATYDEYEAAA
+173 DEYEAAA

-203 LEKGIMT
+203 LENGIMT

-251 EPVEEAVKELEE
+251 EPVEEAVKAFEE
-263 ITEQAEE
+263 MSEQAEE
-270 QPEIVEET
+270 QPEIAEET
-278 AESSSTLEEE
+278 AEAANTLEEE
-288 FAQATAENVTVS
+288 FAQAMAENTPVS

-327 AETAESTSALEEEF
+327 AESASTLEEEF
-341 AQAMTENAP
+341 AQAMAENIPVSEPVEEAVKAFEEITEQAEEQPEIAEETAEAANTLEEEFAQAMAENTP

-369 EEQSE
+369 EEQPE

-393 MAENIPVNEPVEET
+393 MAENIPVSEPVEEA

-425 VETAES
+425 EETAE
-431 ASTLEEEFAQAMTE
+431 AANTLEEEFAQAMAE
-445 NAPVSEPVEEA
+445 NISVSEPVEEA

-462 IAEQAEEQSE
+462 ITEQAEEQPE

-517 EQPEIAE
+517 EQPEKVE

-541 AENITVSEPVEE
+541 AENAPVCEPVEE
-553 AVKAFEEMS
+553 AVKAFEEIT

-586 AQAMAEN
+586 
-593 APVSEPVEEAVK
+593 V
-605 EFEEITEQAEKQPE
+605 
-619 IAVETAESAST
+619 
-630 LEEEFAQAMAENAPV
+630 
-645 SEPVEEAVKE
+645 
-655 FEEITEQAEEQPEIS
+655 
-670 VETAESANTLEEE
+670 
-683 ITQAMA
+683 QAMA

-695 EPVEEAVK
+695 EPAEETVK

-714 EISESQAE
+714 EIAESQAE

-731 IDDDLSDDMA
+731 IDDDLSDDIA

-798 VIQTIPEAQTEKP
+798 VIQTVPEAQTEKP

-823 YAPVQAA
+823 YAPVQTA

-897 SDTKKYIAQDIADN
+897 SDAKKYIAQDIADN

-1110 GGALAFFYEVIAEGE
+1110 GGALAFFYEVVAEGE